1 MPAVVTTIK
10 ARQVVEVFP
19 TRRIGGVDAV
29 ALLTLLHAVFAGN
42 SVSVFMGIEDGKT
55 VARAIGYP
63 DVEDTS
69 LQQRIKALVD
79 FAVTE

>member
-1 MPAVVTTIK
+1 MRARIIK

-19 TRRIGGVDAV
+19 TRRIAGESAVGV
-29 ALLTLLHAVFAGN
+29 LTRLHAVFDG
-42 SVSVFMGIEDGKT
+42 STESVFLGIEDGKT

-63 DVEDTS
+63 DAEDTS